1 MINKLSSGLLLLA
14 FLASGCKDNKPV
26 FANFTGF
33 AQGSTYSIV
42 YDNKKNID
50 PGELKQKVEKILND
64 FDISL
69 SLYNDSSILSKINRN
84 EKAVPDSFFTEVFRS
99 QS

>member
-1 MINKLSSGLLLLA
+1 LL
-14 FLASGCKDNKPV
+14 FLPPHARKNKPV

-50 PGELKQKVEKILND
+50 PAELRKKVDKILQD
-64 FDISL
+64 FDNSL
-69 SLYNDSSILSKINRN
+69 SLYNDSSIVSRIKQ
-84 EKAVPDSFFTEVFRS
+84 E
-99 QS
+99 